1 MNFPAKATIL
11 ALPLACLSYAQT
23 APAPPQPVDKAA
35 AYYNFS
41 MGHLYAELA
50 GVYGNRSEY
59 VNKAIDH
66 YKQALKLDPGASF
79 LFEELTD
86 LYIQSGKLK
95 DAVTEAEDIL
105 KRDPNNLDAHRI
117 LGRIYTR
124 MIGDTQQGKI
134 NEEMLRSATEQYEKI
149 VAKDPKDIES
159 WLTLGRLYR
168 TARNSVEAEKAYS
181 QALAIDANNEDALTG
196 LAIVY
201 SDVGDTKK
209 AIEKLQAVT
218 NKDPN
223 PRTLAAL
230 ATSYEQLHDYASA
243 AEVLRKAI
251 ELDPENAHLKRALA
265 LDLLYSANSDG
276 VSSANREK
284 LLGEAL
290 KYYQGFAADD
300 PHDTDAL
307 LSIAR
312 IYGEKRDF
320 AKAREALDKA
330 KASDP
335 ENLEVRYDEVN
346 LLDKEGRT
354 DKAIE
359 ALKSLL
365 KDTERK
371 SYSEAEK
378 NVRFKLIESL
388 GELYRG
394 ANQYQAAID
403 AFRQMADLDPE
414 SGARAEAQIVDAYRA
429 AKDFKNARTEAD
441 AAIKKYPDD
450 RVLKQVYASVLAD
463 MGKVDQGV
471 AELRHL
477 LGGDHDR
484 ETQLA
489 IAQLYERAKRYEDMA
504 KPLDAAEKLSTTK
517 PEKETVYF
525 TRGAMYERLKKF
537 DASEAEFKKVLE
549 MDPES
554 ASALNYLGYMLA
566 DRGVRLDEAQKMISH
581 ALELDPDNGAYL
593 DSLGWVYYRQ
603 NRLDD
608 AEHALVRALA
618 KSGIG
623 QDPTVH
629 DHLGDVYLKLG
640 KTKDA
645 ITQWQASVKEAETD
659 TQSDMEPGELA
670 AINKKLEDA
679 KVRLAKETGEVK

>member
-1 MNFPAKATIL
+1 MMNFPLKALFL
-11 ALPLACLSYAQT
+11 ALPLACLSYGQT
-23 APAPPQPVDKAA
+23 AAATAPPVDKAA

-59 VNKAIDH
+59 VGKAIDY

-86 LYIQSGKLK
+86 LYIQSGRLK

-105 KRDPNNLDAHRI
+105 KREPNNLDARRI

-134 NEEMLRSATEQYEKI
+134 NEEMLRAATEQYEKI
-149 VAKDPKDIES
+149 TAKDPKDIES

-168 TARNSVEAEKAYS
+168 TARNSVDAEKAYS
-181 QALAIDANNEDALTG
+181 QALAIDASNEDALTG

-230 ATSYEQLHDYASA
+230 ATAYEQLHDYRSA

-251 ELDPENAHLKRALA
+251 DLDPENSRIKRALA
-265 LDLLYSANSDG
+265 YNLLNSNNLDES
-276 VSSANREK
+276 
-284 LLGEAL
+284 L
-290 KYYQGFAADD
+290 KYYKEFADDD
-300 PHDTDAL
+300 PHDSEAL
-307 LSIAR
+307 LRMAE
-312 IYGEKRDF
+312 IYREKRDF
-320 AKAREALDKA
+320 TKARESLDKA
-330 KASDP
+330 KAADP
-335 ENLEVRYDEVN
+335 ENLEVRYEEVN
-346 LLDKEGRT
+346 LLAGQAQT

-359 ALKSLL
+359 TLKAIL

-371 SYSEAEK
+371 TYSESEK
-378 NVRFKLIESL
+378 GIRLNLMERL
-388 GELYRG
+388 GDLYRG
-394 ANQYQAAID
+394 ANQTQAAVD
-403 AFRQMADLDPE
+403 TFRQMADLDPD
-414 SGARAEAQIVDAYRA
+414 SAAKAEGQIVDTYRA
-429 AKDFKNARTEAD
+429 AKDFKNALAEAN

-450 RVLKQVYASVLAD
+450 EGLKRDHAFVLAD
-463 MGKVDQGV
+463 SGKVDQAV
-471 AELRHL
+471 SELRAL
-477 LGGDHDR
+477 LKGEHDR

-489 IAQLYERAKRYEDMA
+489 IAEVYERAKRYEDIA
-504 KPLDAAEKLSTTK
+504 KPLDAAEKLSETK
-517 PEKETVYF
+517 PEKVAIYF
-525 TRGAMYERLKKF
+525 MRGAMYERLKQF
-537 DASEAEFKKVLE
+537 DASEAEFRKVLE
-549 MDPES
+549 LDPDS
-554 ASALNYLGYMLA
+554 PGALNYLGYMLA
-566 DRGVRLDEAQKMISH
+566 DRGVRLDEAQKMIVR

-608 AEHALVRALA
+608 AEQALVRALS

-645 ITQWQASVKEAETD
+645 ITQWQASLKEAETD

-679 KVRLAKETGEVK
+679 KVRLAKETGESK

>member
-1 MNFPAKATIL
+1 MNFPLKALFL
-11 ALPLACLSYAQT
+11 ALPLAYLSYGQTPAAT
-23 APAPPQPVDKAA
+23 APPVDKAA

-59 VNKAIDH
+59 VGKAID
-66 YKQALKLDPGASF
+66 YYRQALKLDPGASF

-134 NEEMLRSATEQYEKI
+134 NEDMLHKATDQYEKI

-168 TARNSVEAEKAYS
+168 TARSSVDAEKAYA
-181 QALAIDANNEDALTG
+181 QVLAIDPANEDALTG

-230 ATSYEQLHDYASA
+230 ASAYEQLRDYKSA

-251 ELDPENAHLKRALA
+251 DLDPENSRVKRALA
-265 LDLLYSANSDG
+265 RNLLYSAAETPGNLDES
-276 VSSANREK
+276 
-284 LLGEAL
+284 L
-290 KYYQGFAADD
+290 KYYQAFADED
-300 PHDTDAL
+300 PHDTEAL
-307 LSIAR
+307 LRIAE
-312 IYGEKRDF
+312 IYREKRDF
-320 AKAREALDKA
+320 AKAREFLDKA

-335 ENLEVRYDEVN
+335 ENLEARYDEVN
-346 LLDKEGRT
+346 LLAVEGQT

-359 ALKSLL
+359 ALKTLL

-371 SYSEAEK
+371 NYSEAEK
-378 NVRFKLIESL
+378 GTRVNLLERL

-394 ANQYQAAID
+394 ANQNQAAID
-403 AFRQMADLDPE
+403 TFRQIADLDPD
-414 SGARAEAQIVDAYRA
+414 SSAHAEAQIVDTYRA
-429 AKDFKNARTEAD
+429 AKDFKNARAEAD
-441 AAIKKYPDD
+441 SAIKKYPDD
-450 RVLKQVYASVLAD
+450 RALKVVYASVLAD

-471 AELRHL
+471 SELRSL
-477 LGGDHDR
+477 LKGDHDR
-484 ETQLA
+484 ETQLD
-489 IAQLYERAKRYEDMA
+489 IAQLYERVKRYDDME
-504 KPLDAAEKLSTTK
+504 KPLDAAEKLSETK
-517 PEKETVYF
+517 PDKETVYF
-525 TRGAMYERLKKF
+525 MRGAMYERLKKF
-537 DASEAEFKKVLE
+537 DASEAEFRKVLE
-549 MDPES
+549 LDPDS

-566 DRGVRLDEAQKMISH
+566 DRNVRLDEAQKMISR

-593 DSLGWVYYRQ
+593 DSLGWVYFRL

-608 AEHALVRALA
+608 AEHALVRALS
-618 KSGIG
+618 KSGVG

-645 ITQWQASVKEAETD
+645 ITQWQASVKEAETE
-659 TQSDMEPGELA
+659 TQNDMEPGELA
-670 AINKKLEDA
+670 QINKKLEDA
-679 KVRLAKETGEVK
+679 KVRLARETGASK

>member
-1 MNFPAKATIL
+1 MNFPLKPLFL
-11 ALPLACLSYAQT
+11 ALPLACLSYGQT
-23 APAPPQPVDKAA
+23 AAAPAPPVDKAA

-59 VNKAIDH
+59 VGKAIDY

-86 LYIQSGKLK
+86 LYIQSGRLK
-95 DAVTEAEDIL
+95 DAVSEAEDIL
-105 KRDPNNLDAHRI
+105 KHDSNNLDARRI
-117 LGRIYTR
+117 LGRIYIR
-124 MIGDTQQGKI
+124 MIGEGKI
-134 NEEMLRSATEQYEKI
+134 NEEMLRAATDQYEKI
-149 VAKDPKDIES
+149 TAKDPKDIES

-181 QALAIDANNEDALTG
+181 QALALDPDNEDALTG

-230 ATSYEQLHDYASA
+230 ASSYEQLKDYRSA
-243 AEVLRKAI
+243 AEVLRKALD
-251 ELDPENAHLKRALA
+251 LDPENSRIKRSLAHN
-265 LDLLYSANSDG
+265 LLYSGSLDE
-276 VSSANREK
+276 S
-284 LLGEAL
+284 L
-290 KYYQGFAADD
+290 KYYQEFAGDD
-300 PHDTDAL
+300 PHDTEAL
-307 LSIAR
+307 LRIAE
-312 IYGEKRDF
+312 IYREKRDF
-320 AKAREALDKA
+320 AKAREVLDKA

-346 LLDKEGRT
+346 LLAVEGQT

-359 ALKSLL
+359 SLKSLL

-371 SYSEAEK
+371 GYSESEK
-378 NVRFKLIESL
+378 GVRLNLLERL
-388 GELYRG
+388 GDLYR
-394 ANQYQAAID
+394 AVNQNQAAID
-403 AFRQMADLDPE
+403 AFRQMADLDPD
-414 SGARAEAQIVDAYRA
+414 SAAHAEAQIVDTYRA
-429 AKDFKNARTEAD
+429 AKDFKNARAEAE
-441 AAIKKYPDD
+441 AALKKYPDD
-450 RVLKQVYASVLAD
+450 RDLKLAHASVLAD

-471 AELRHL
+471 SELRGL
-477 LGGDHDR
+477 LKGDHDR

-489 IAQLYERAKRYEDMA
+489 IAGLYERAKRYEDMA
-504 KPLDAAEKLSTTK
+504 KPLDAAEKLSETK
-517 PEKETVYF
+517 PEKEAVYF

-537 DASEAEFKKVLE
+537 DASEAEFRKVLD
-549 MDPES
+549 MDPDS
-554 ASALNYLGYMLA
+554 AGALNYLGYMLA
-566 DRGVRLDEAQKMISH
+566 DRGVRLEEAQKMISR

-593 DSLGWVYYRQ
+593 DSLGWVYYRL

-608 AEHALVRALA
+608 AERALVRALS
-618 KSGIG
+618 KSGVG

-645 ITQWQASVKEAETD
+645 ITQWQASLKEAEAD

-670 AINKKLEDA
+670 QINKKLE
-679 KVRLAKETGEVK
+679 

>member
-1 MNFPAKATIL
+1 MMNFPLKALFL
-11 ALPLACLSYAQT
+11 ALPLACLSYGQT
-23 APAPPQPVDKAA
+23 AAATAPPVDKAA

-59 VNKAIDH
+59 VGKAIDY

-86 LYIQSGKLK
+86 LYIQSGRLK

-105 KRDPNNLDAHRI
+105 KREPNNLDARRI

-134 NEEMLRSATEQYEKI
+134 NEEMLRAATEQYEKI
-149 VAKDPKDIES
+149 TAKDPKDIES

-168 TARNSVEAEKAYS
+168 TARNSVDAEKAYT
-181 QALAIDANNEDALTG
+181 QALAIDASNEDALTG

-230 ATSYEQLHDYASA
+230 ATAYEQLHDYRSA

-251 ELDPENAHLKRALA
+251 DLDPENSRIKRALA
-265 LDLLYSANSDG
+265 YNLLNSNNLDES
-276 VSSANREK
+276 
-284 LLGEAL
+284 L
-290 KYYQGFAADD
+290 KYYKEFADDD
-300 PHDTDAL
+300 PHDSEAL
-307 LSIAR
+307 LRMAE
-312 IYGEKRDF
+312 IYREKRDF
-320 AKAREALDKA
+320 TKARESLDKA
-330 KASDP
+330 KAADP
-335 ENLEVRYDEVN
+335 ENLEVRYEEVN
-346 LLDKEGRT
+346 LLAGQAQT

-359 ALKSLL
+359 TLKAIL

-371 SYSEAEK
+371 TYSESEK
-378 NVRFKLIESL
+378 GIRLNLMERL
-388 GELYRG
+388 GDLYRG
-394 ANQYQAAID
+394 ANQTQAAVD
-403 AFRQMADLDPE
+403 TFRQMADLDPD
-414 SGARAEAQIVDAYRA
+414 SAAKAEGQIVDTYRA
-429 AKDFKNARTEAD
+429 AKDFKNALAEAN

-450 RVLKQVYASVLAD
+450 EGLKRDHAFVLAD
-463 MGKVDQGV
+463 SGKVDQAV
-471 AELRHL
+471 SELRAL
-477 LGGDHDR
+477 LKGEHDR

-489 IAQLYERAKRYEDMA
+489 IAEVYERAKRYEDIA
-504 KPLDAAEKLSTTK
+504 KPLDAAEKLSETK
-517 PEKETVYF
+517 PEKVAIYF
-525 TRGAMYERLKKF
+525 MRGAMYERLKQF
-537 DASEAEFKKVLE
+537 DASEAEFRKVLE
-549 MDPES
+549 LDPDS
-554 ASALNYLGYMLA
+554 PGALNYLGYMLA
-566 DRGVRLDEAQKMISH
+566 DRGVRLDEAQKMIVR

-608 AEHALVRALA
+608 AEQALVRALS

-645 ITQWQASVKEAETD
+645 ITQWQASLKEAETD
-659 TQSDMEPGELA
+659 TPSDMEPGELA
-670 AINKKLEDA
+670 QINKKLEGA
-679 KVRLAKETGEVK
+679 KVRLARETGASK

>member
-1 MNFPAKATIL
+1 MMFPQRALFL
-11 ALPLACLSYAQT
+11 ALPLACLSYGQT
-23 APAPPQPVDKAA
+23 AAAPAPPVDRAA

-59 VNKAIDH
+59 VGKAIDY

-86 LYIQSGKLK
+86 LYIQSGRLK
-95 DAVTEAEDIL
+95 DAVTEAEDVL
-105 KRDPNNLDAHRI
+105 KHEPNNLDARRI

-134 NEEMLRSATEQYEKI
+134 NEEMLRAATAQYEKI
-149 VAKDPKDIES
+149 TAKDPKDMES

-168 TARNSVEAEKAYS
+168 TAHNSVDAEKAYS
-181 QALAIDANNEDALTG
+181 QALALDASNEDALTG

-218 NKDPN
+218 NKNPN

-230 ATSYEQLHDYASA
+230 ASSYQQLHDYRSA

-251 ELDPENAHLKRALA
+251 ALDPDNSRIKRALA
-265 LDLLYSANSDG
+265 FNLLNSRSYDD
-276 VSSANREK
+276 
-284 LLGEAL
+284 AL
-290 KYYQGFAADD
+290 KYYQEFAGDD
-300 PHDTDAL
+300 PHDTEAL
-307 LSIAR
+307 LR
-312 IYGEKRDF
+312 ISEIYREKRDF

-346 LLDKEGRT
+346 LLALEGQT

-359 ALKSLL
+359 ALQSLL

-371 SYSEAEK
+371 SYSDSEK
-378 NVRFKLIESL
+378 SVRLNLLERL

-394 ANQYQAAID
+394 ANQNQAAID
-403 AFRQMADLDPE
+403 AFRQMADLDPD
-414 SGARAEAQIVDAYRA
+414 AAAHAEVQIVETYRA
-429 AKDFKNARTEAD
+429 AKDFKNARAEAD
-441 AAIKKYPDD
+441 AALQKYPDD
-450 RVLKQVYASVLAD
+450 RDLKLVHASVLAD
-463 MGKVDQGV
+463 VGKVDQGV
-471 AELRHL
+471 SELRGL
-477 LGGDHDR
+477 LKGDHDR

-489 IAQLYERAKRYEDMA
+489 IAGLYEKAKRYQDMA
-504 KPLDAAEKLSTTK
+504 KPLDAAEKLSETK
-517 PEKETVYF
+517 PDKENVYF
-525 TRGAMYERLKKF
+525 MRGAMYERLKQY
-537 DASEAEFKKVLE
+537 DASEAEFRKVLE
-549 MDPES
+549 LDPDS
-554 ASALNYLGYMLA
+554 SGALNYLGYMLA
-566 DRGVRLDEAQKMISH
+566 DRGVRLDEAQKMISR
-581 ALELDPDNGAYL
+581 ALELEPENGAYL

-603 NRLDD
+603 NRLDE
-608 AEHALVRALA
+608 AEHALVRALS

-645 ITQWQASVKEAETD
+645 ITQWQASLKEAESD
-659 TQSDMEPGELA
+659 TQSDMEPGELVQ
-670 AINKKLEDA
+670 INKKLEDA
-679 KVRLAKETGEVK
+679 KVRLARETGVSK

>member
-1 MNFPAKATIL
+1 MNLPAKALFL
-11 ALPLACLSYAQT
+11 ALPLSCLAFGQT
-23 APAPPQPVDKAA
+23 GTAASQPVDKAA

-59 VNKAIDH
+59 VGKSIEF
-66 YKQALKLDPGASF
+66 YKQALKLDPGATF

-86 LYIQSGKLK
+86 LYIQSGRLK

-105 KRDPNNLDAHRI
+105 KHDPNNLDARRI

-134 NEEMLRSATEQYEKI
+134 NEEMLRAATEQYEKI
-149 VAKDPKDIES
+149 VAKDPKDMDS

-168 TARNSVEAEKAYS
+168 TARNSVESEKAYS
-181 QALAIDANNEDALTG
+181 QALAIDPNNEDALTG

-201 SDVGDTKK
+201 SDVGDTRK

-218 NKDPN
+218 SKDPN

-230 ATSYEQLHDYASA
+230 AGAYEQLHDYRSA
-243 AEVLRKAI
+243 AEVLRKAVD
-251 ELDPENAHLKRALA
+251 LDPENPRLKRGLA
-265 LDLLYSANSDG
+265 KDLLYSGSLDD
-276 VSSANREK
+276 
-284 LLGEAL
+284 AL
-290 KYYQGFAADD
+290 KYYREISADD

-307 LSIAR
+307 LRMAEIFR
-312 IYGEKRDF
+312 EKRDF
-320 AKAREALDKA
+320 VKAREFLDKA
-330 KASDP
+330 KATDP

-346 LLDKEGRT
+346 LLDKEGQT

-359 ALKSLL
+359 TLKALV

-371 SYSEAEK
+371 SYSESEK
-378 NVRFKLIESL
+378 ATRVNLLERL

-394 ANQYQAAID
+394 ANQNQPAID
-403 AFRQMADLDPE
+403 TFRQIADLDPD
-414 SGARAEAQIVDAYRA
+414 SGARAEVQIVDTYRA
-429 AKDFKNARTEAD
+429 AKDFKNARAEAET
-441 AAIKKYPDD
+441 AIKKYPDEAY
-450 RVLKQVYASVLAD
+450 RLKMVDASVLAD
-463 MGKVDQGV
+463 MGKIDQGV
-471 AELRHL
+471 SELRGL
-477 LGGDHDR
+477 LKGEHDR

-489 IAQLYERAKRYEDMA
+489 IAQLYEKGKRYEDME
-504 KPLDAAEKLSTTK
+504 KPLDAAEKLSETK
-517 PEKETVYF
+517 PDKETVYF
-525 TRGAMYERLKKF
+525 MRGAMYERLKKF
-537 DASEAEFKKVLE
+537 DASEAEFRKVLD
-549 MDPES
+549 MDADS

-566 DRGVRLDEAQKMISH
+566 DRGVRLDEAQKMISR
-581 ALELDPDNGAYL
+581 ALEMDPDNGAYL

-603 NRLDD
+603 NRLED
-608 AEHALVRALA
+608 AEQALVRALS
-618 KSGIG
+618 KNGVG

-645 ITQWQASVKEAETD
+645 IIQWQASVKEAEND

-679 KVRLAKETGEVK
+679 KVRLARETGRSKQ

>member
-1 MNFPAKATIL
+1 MNFPLKSLFL
-11 ALPLACLSYAQT
+11 ALPLACLSYGQTDAAT
-23 APAPPQPVDKAA
+23 APPVDKAA

-59 VNKAIDH
+59 VGKAIDH
-66 YKQALKLDPGASF
+66 YKQALKLDPGATF

-86 LYIQSGKLK
+86 LYIQSGRLK

-105 KRDPNNLDAHRI
+105 KREPNNLDARRI

-134 NEEMLRSATEQYEKI
+134 NEEMLRAATEQYQKI
-149 VAKDPKDIES
+149 TAKDPKDMDS

-181 QALAIDANNEDALTG
+181 QALTIDPTNEDALTG

-218 NKDPN
+218 SKNPN

-230 ATSYEQLHDYASA
+230 ASAYEQLHDNRSA

-251 ELDPENAHLKRALA
+251 ELEPEDGRIKRALA
-265 LDLLYSANSDG
+265 KNLLYSGSFDD
-276 VSSANREK
+276 
-284 LLGEAL
+284 AL
-290 KYYQGFAADD
+290 KYYKEISDDD

-307 LSIAR
+307 LRMAE
-312 IYGEKRDF
+312 IYREKHDF
-320 AKAREALDKA
+320 AKAREILDKA

-346 LLDKEGRT
+346 LLAVEGQP

-359 ALKSLL
+359 SLKAIL

-371 SYSEAEK
+371 SYSESEK
-378 NVRFKLIESL
+378 GTRVNLLERL

-394 ANQYQAAID
+394 ANQNQPAID
-403 AFRQMADLDPE
+403 AFRQIADLDPDA
-414 SGARAEAQIVDAYRA
+414 GARAAAQIVDTYRV
-429 AKDFKNARTEAD
+429 AKDFKNARAEAD
-441 AAIKKYPDD
+441 AALKKYPDD
-450 RVLKQVYASVLAD
+450 RVLKGSYASVLAD
-463 MGKVDQGV
+463 MGKVDQAV
-471 AELRHL
+471 AELRGML
-477 LGGDHDR
+477 KGDHDR

-489 IAQLYERAKRYEDMA
+489 IAQLYERVKRYEDMA
-504 KPLDAAEKLSTTK
+504 KPLDAAEKLSETK
-517 PEKETVYF
+517 PDKETVYF
-525 TRGAMYERLKKF
+525 MRGAMYERLKKF
-537 DASEAEFKKVLE
+537 DQSEAEFKKVLE
-549 MDPES
+549 LDPDS

-566 DRGVRLDEAQKMISH
+566 DRAVRLEEAQKLISR
-581 ALELDPDNGAYL
+581 ALELDPENGAFL
-593 DSLGWVYYRQ
+593 DSLGWVYYRL

-608 AEHALVRALA
+608 AEHALLRALS
-618 KSGIG
+618 KNGVG

-645 ITQWQASVKEAETD
+645 ITQWQASLKEAETD
-659 TQSDMEPGELA
+659 AQSEIEPGDLA
-670 AINKKLEDA
+670 KIAKKLEDA
-679 KVRLAKETGEVK
+679 KVRLARETGASK

>member
-1 MNFPAKATIL
+1 MNFPLKSLSL
-11 ALPLACLSYAQT
+11 ALPLACLSFGQT
-23 APAPPQPVDKAA
+23 PAPSQPVDKAA

-59 VNKAIDH
+59 VVKAIDF

-86 LYIQSGKLK
+86 LYIQSGRLK

-105 KRDPNNLDAHRI
+105 KREPNNLDARRI

-124 MIGDTQQGKI
+124 MIGDTQQQGKI
-134 NEEMLRSATEQYEKI
+134 NEEMLRAATEQYEKI

-168 TARNSVEAEKAYS
+168 TSRNSVEAEKAYT
-181 QALAIDANNEDALTG
+181 QALALDANSEDALTG

-218 NKDPN
+218 SKDPN

-230 ATSYEQLHDYASA
+230 ASAYEQLHDYTSA

-251 ELDPENAHLKRALA
+251 ELDPENTRIKRALA
-265 LDLLYSANSDG
+265 FNLLNSGNLD
-276 VSSANREK
+276 
-284 LLGEAL
+284 EAL
-290 KYYQGFAADD
+290 KYYKEFADD
-300 PHDTDAL
+300 DAHDTEAL
-307 LSIAR
+307 LHIAE
-312 IYGEKRDF
+312 IYRDRHDF
-320 AKAREALDKA
+320 VKAREALDKA
-330 KASDP
+330 KAADP

-346 LLDKEGRT
+346 LLALEGQT

-359 ALKSLL
+359 GLKSVL

-371 SYSEAEK
+371 TYSESEK
-378 NVRFKLIESL
+378 GVRLNLLERL

-394 ANQYQAAID
+394 ASQNQAAID
-403 AFRQMADLDPE
+403 TFRQMADLDPD
-414 SGARAEAQIVDAYRA
+414 SGARAAVEIVDTYRL
-429 AKDFKNARTEAD
+429 AKDFKNARAEAE
-441 AAIKKYPDD
+441 AAMKKYPGE
-450 RVLKQVYASVLAD
+450 RSLTRAHAYLLAD

-471 AELRHL
+471 SELRAQL
-477 LGGDHDR
+477 KGDHDR
-484 ETQLA
+484 ETELD
-489 IAQLYERAKRYEDMA
+489 IAQLYERAKRYEDMV
-504 KPLDAAEKLSTTK
+504 KPLEAAEKLSETK
-517 PEKETVYF
+517 PEKEAIYF
-525 TRGAMYERLKKF
+525 TRGAMYERLKQY
-537 DASEAEFKKVLE
+537 DASEAQFRKVLE
-549 MDPES
+549 QDPNS
-554 ASALNYLGYMLA
+554 AGALNYLGYMLA
-566 DRGVRLDEAQKMISH
+566 DRGVRLDEAQKMISR

-618 KSGIG
+618 KSGVG
-623 QDPTVH
+623 DDPTVH

-679 KVRLAKETGEVK
+679 KVRLAKETGESK

>member
-1 MNFPAKATIL
+1 MNFSPKALFL
-11 ALPLACLSYAQT
+11 ALPLACLSYGQPPAAS
-23 APAPPQPVDKAA
+23 APPVDKAA

-59 VNKAIDH
+59 VGKAIDF

-86 LYIQSGKLK
+86 LYIQSGRLK
-95 DAVTEAEDIL
+95 DAVTEAEDVL
-105 KRDPNNLDAHRI
+105 KREPNNLDARRI

-134 NEEMLRSATEQYEKI
+134 NEEMLRAAIGQYEKI
-149 VAKDPKDIES
+149 TAKDPKDVES

-168 TARNSVEAEKAYS
+168 TARNSVDAEKAYS
-181 QALAIDANNEDALTG
+181 QALTIDPNNEDALTG

-201 SDVGDTKK
+201 SDLGDTRK

-223 PRTLAAL
+223 PRTLSAL
-230 ATSYEQLHDYASA
+230 ASSYEQLHDYRSA

-251 ELDPENAHLKRALA
+251 DLDPENSRVKRALA
-265 LDLLYSANSDG
+265 RNLLYSGNLDES
-276 VSSANREK
+276 
-284 LLGEAL
+284 L
-290 KYYQGFAADD
+290 KYYKEFADDD
-300 PHDTDAL
+300 PHDTEAL
-307 LSIAR
+307 LRMAE
-312 IYGEKRDF
+312 IYREKRDF
-320 AKAREALDKA
+320 AKSREILDKA

-346 LLDKEGRT
+346 LLAVAGQP

-359 ALKSLL
+359 ALQSLL

-371 SYSEAEK
+371 SYSESEK
-378 NVRFKLIESL
+378 GTRVNLLERL

-394 ANQYQAAID
+394 SNQNQPAID
-403 AFRQMADLDPE
+403 AFRQIADLDPD
-414 SGARAEAQIVDAYRA
+414 SGARAAAQIVDTYRA
-429 AKDFKNARTEAD
+429 AKDFKNARSEAD
-441 AAIKKYPDD
+441 AARKKYPDD
-450 RVLKQVYASVLAD
+450 RGLIGAYASVLAD

-471 AELRHL
+471 AELRTL
-477 LGGDHDR
+477 LKGDHDR

-489 IAQLYERAKRYEDMA
+489 IAQLYERAKRYEDMG
-504 KPLDAAEKLSTTK
+504 KPLDAAEKLSETK
-517 PEKETVYF
+517 PDKETVF
-525 TRGAMYERLKKF
+525 FMRGAMYERLKKS
-537 DASEAEFKKVLE
+537 DASEAEFRKVLE
-549 MDPES
+549 LDPDS
-554 ASALNYLGYMLA
+554 AGALNYLGYMLA
-566 DRGVRLDEAQKMISH
+566 DRGVRLDEAQKMITR
-581 ALELDPDNGAYL
+581 ALELDPENGAYL
-593 DSLGWVYYRQ
+593 DSLGWVYYRE

-608 AEHALVRALA
+608 AEHALVRALS
-618 KSGIG
+618 KSGVG

-659 TQSDMEPGELA
+659 AQSDMEPGELA
-670 AINKKLEDA
+670 KINKKLEDA
-679 KVRLAKETGEVK
+679 KVRLARETGASQ

>member
-1 MNFPAKATIL
+1 MNFPQKALFL
-11 ALPLACLSYAQT
+11 ALPLACLSYGQT
-23 APAPPQPVDKAA
+23 AAATAPPVDKAA

-59 VNKAIDH
+59 VGKAIDF

-86 LYIQSGKLK
+86 LYIQSGRLK

-105 KRDPNNLDAHRI
+105 KREPNNLDARRI

-134 NEEMLRSATEQYEKI
+134 NEEMLRAATEQYEKI
-149 VAKDPKDIES
+149 TSKDPKDIES

-168 TARNSVEAEKAYS
+168 TARNSVDAEKAYS
-181 QALAIDANNEDALTG
+181 QALSIDPSNEDALTG

-201 SDVGDTKK
+201 SDVGDTRK

-230 ATSYEQLHDYASA
+230 AGSYEQLHDYRSA
-243 AEVLRKAI
+243 AEVLRKALD
-251 ELDPENAHLKRALA
+251 LDPENSRVKRALA
-265 LDLLYSANSDG
+265 RNLLYSGSLDE
-276 VSSANREK
+276 S
-284 LLGEAL
+284 L
-290 KYYQGFAADD
+290 KYYKEFADDD
-300 PHDTDAL
+300 PHDTEAL
-307 LSIAR
+307 LRIAE
-312 IYGEKRDF
+312 IYREKHDY
-320 AKAREALDKA
+320 AKSREILDKA

-346 LLDKEGRT
+346 LLAVEGHP

-359 ALKSLL
+359 ALQALL

-371 SYSEAEK
+371 SYSESEK
-378 NVRFKLIESL
+378 GTRVNLLERL

-394 ANQYQAAID
+394 SNQNQAAID
-403 AFRQMADLDPE
+403 AFRQIADLDPD
-414 SGARAEAQIVDAYRA
+414 SGSRAAAQIIDTYRA
-429 AKDFKNARTEAD
+429 AKDFKNARAEAD
-441 AAIKKYPDD
+441 AARKKYPDD
-450 RVLKQVYASVLAD
+450 RGLTAAYASVLAD

-471 AELRHL
+471 SELRSL
-477 LGGDHDR
+477 LKGDHDR

-504 KPLDAAEKLSTTK
+504 KPLDAAEKLSETK
-517 PEKETVYF
+517 PDKETVYF
-525 TRGAMYERLKKF
+525 MRGAMYERLKKS
-537 DASEAEFKKVLE
+537 DASEAEFRKVLE
-549 MDPES
+549 LDPDS

-566 DRGVRLDEAQKMISH
+566 DRGVRLDEAQKLILR

-593 DSLGWVYYRQ
+593 DSLGWVYFRE
-603 NRLDD
+603 NRLDE
-608 AEHALVRALA
+608 AEHALVRALS
-618 KSGIG
+618 KSGVG

-645 ITQWQASVKEAETD
+645 ITQWQASLKEAETD
-659 TQSDMEPGELA
+659 TQSDIEPGELA
-670 AINKKLEDA
+670 QINKKLEDA
-679 KVRLAKETGEVK
+679 KVRLAKETGASK

>member
-1 MNFPAKATIL
+1 MNLSQKALFL
-11 ALPLACLSYAQT
+11 ALPLACLSYGQT
-23 APAPPQPVDKAA
+23 APAAQPPVDKAA

-59 VNKAIDH
+59 VGKAIDF

-86 LYIQSGKLK
+86 LYIQSGRLK

-105 KRDPNNLDAHRI
+105 KREPNNLDARRI

-134 NEEMLRSATEQYEKI
+134 NEEMLRAATEQYEKI
-149 VAKDPKDIES
+149 TAKDPKDIES

-168 TARNSVEAEKAYS
+168 TARNSVDAEKAYS
-181 QALAIDANNEDALTG
+181 RALTIDPSNEDALTG

-201 SDVGDTKK
+201 SDVGDTRK

-230 ATSYEQLHDYASA
+230 AGSYEQLHDYRSA
-243 AEVLRKAI
+243 AEVLRKALD
-251 ELDPENAHLKRALA
+251 LDPENSRVKRALA
-265 LDLLYSANSDG
+265 RNLLYSGNLDES
-276 VSSANREK
+276 
-284 LLGEAL
+284 L
-290 KYYQGFAADD
+290 KYYKEFSDDD
-300 PHDTDAL
+300 PHDTEAL
-307 LSIAR
+307 LRMAE
-312 IYGEKRDF
+312 IYREKRDYT
-320 AKAREALDKA
+320 KAREILDKA

-346 LLDKEGRT
+346 LLAVEGHP

-359 ALKSLL
+359 ALQALL

-371 SYSEAEK
+371 TYSESEK
-378 NVRFKLIESL
+378 GTRVNLLERL

-394 ANQYQAAID
+394 QNQNQAAID
-403 AFRQMADLDPE
+403 TFRQIADIDPD
-414 SGARAEAQIVDAYRA
+414 SGSRAAAQIVDTYRA
-429 AKDFKNARTEAD
+429 AKDFKNARAEAD
-441 AAIKKYPDD
+441 AARKKYPDD
-450 RVLKQVYASVLAD
+450 RGLTTAYASVLAD

-471 AELRHL
+471 SELRSL
-477 LGGDHDR
+477 LKGDHDR

-504 KPLDAAEKLSTTK
+504 KPLDAAEKLSETK
-517 PEKETVYF
+517 PDKETVYF
-525 TRGAMYERLKKF
+525 MRGAMYERLKKS
-537 DASEAEFKKVLE
+537 DASEAEFRKVLE
-549 MDPES
+549 LDPDS

-566 DRGVRLDEAQKMISH
+566 DRGVRLDEAQKLISR

-593 DSLGWVYYRQ
+593 DSLGWVYFRQ
-603 NRLDD
+603 NRLDE
-608 AEHALVRALA
+608 AEHALVRALS
-618 KSGIG
+618 KSGVG

-645 ITQWQASVKEAETD
+645 ITQWQASLKEAETD
-659 TQSDMEPGELA
+659 TQSDIEPGELA
-670 AINKKLEDA
+670 QINKKLEDA
-679 KVRLAKETGEVK
+679 KVRLAKETGASK

>member
-1 MNFPAKATIL
+1 MNFSPKALFL
-11 ALPLACLSYAQT
+11 ALPLACLSYGQTPAAT
-23 APAPPQPVDKAA
+23 APPVDKAA

-59 VNKAIDH
+59 VGKAIDF
-66 YKQALKLDPGASF
+66 YKQALKLDPGANF

-86 LYIQSGKLK
+86 LYIQSGRLK
-95 DAVTEAEDIL
+95 DAVTEAEDVL
-105 KRDPNNLDAHRI
+105 KREPNNLDARRI

-134 NEEMLRSATEQYEKI
+134 NEEMLRAAIGQYEKI
-149 VAKDPKDIES
+149 TAKDPKDVES

-168 TARNSVEAEKAYS
+168 TARNSVDAEKAYS
-181 QALAIDANNEDALTG
+181 QALTIDPNNEDALTG

-201 SDVGDTKK
+201 SDLGDTRK

-223 PRTLAAL
+223 PRTLSAL
-230 ATSYEQLHDYASA
+230 ASSYEQLHDYRSA

-251 ELDPENAHLKRALA
+251 DLDPENSRVKRALA
-265 LDLLYSANSDG
+265 RNLLYSGNLDES
-276 VSSANREK
+276 
-284 LLGEAL
+284 L
-290 KYYQGFAADD
+290 KYYKEFADDD
-300 PHDTDAL
+300 PHDTEAL
-307 LSIAR
+307 LRMAE
-312 IYGEKRDF
+312 IYREKRDF
-320 AKAREALDKA
+320 AKSREILDKA

-346 LLDKEGRT
+346 LLAVAGQP

-359 ALKSLL
+359 ALQSLL

-371 SYSEAEK
+371 SYSESEK
-378 NVRFKLIESL
+378 GTRVNLLERL

-394 ANQYQAAID
+394 SNQNQPAID
-403 AFRQMADLDPE
+403 AFRQIADLDPD
-414 SGARAEAQIVDAYRA
+414 SGARAAAQIVDTYRA
-429 AKDFKNARTEAD
+429 AKDFKNARSEAD
-441 AAIKKYPDD
+441 AARKKYPDD
-450 RVLKQVYASVLAD
+450 RGLIGAYASVLAD

-471 AELRHL
+471 AELRTL
-477 LGGDHDR
+477 LKGDHDR

-489 IAQLYERAKRYEDMA
+489 IAQLYERAKRYEDMG
-504 KPLDAAEKLSTTK
+504 KPLDAAEKLSETK
-517 PEKETVYF
+517 PDKETVF
-525 TRGAMYERLKKF
+525 FMRGAMYERLKKS
-537 DASEAEFKKVLE
+537 DASEAEFRKVLE
-549 MDPES
+549 LDPDS
-554 ASALNYLGYMLA
+554 AGALNYLGYMLA
-566 DRGVRLDEAQKMISH
+566 DRGVRLDEAQKMITR
-581 ALELDPDNGAYL
+581 ALELDPENGAYL
-593 DSLGWVYYRQ
+593 DSLGWVYYRE

-608 AEHALVRALA
+608 AEHALVRALS
-618 KSGIG
+618 KSGVG

-659 TQSDMEPGELA
+659 AQSDMEPGELA
-670 AINKKLEDA
+670 KINKKLEDA
-679 KVRLAKETGEVK
+679 KVRLARETGASQ

>member
-1 MNFPAKATIL
+1 MNFPLKALFL
-11 ALPLACLSYAQT
+11 ALPLACLSYGQT
-23 APAPPQPVDKAA
+23 AAPASPPVDKAA

-59 VNKAIDH
+59 VGKAIDY

-86 LYIQSGKLK
+86 LYIQSGRLK
-95 DAVTEAEDIL
+95 EAVSEAEDIL
-105 KRDPNNLDAHRI
+105 KREPNNLDAHRI

-134 NEEMLRSATEQYEKI
+134 NEEMLRAATEQYEKI
-149 VAKDPKDIES
+149 TAKDPKDMES

-181 QALAIDANNEDALTG
+181 QALALDPNNEDALTG

-218 NKDPN
+218 SKDPN

-230 ATSYEQLHDYASA
+230 ASSYEQLHDYKSA

-251 ELDPENAHLKRALA
+251 DLDPENGRIKRALA
-265 LDLLYSANSDG
+265 YNLLQSGGLDES
-276 VSSANREK
+276 
-284 LLGEAL
+284 L
-290 KYYQGFAADD
+290 KYYKEFADDD

-307 LSIAR
+307 LRMAE
-312 IYGEKRDF
+312 IYREKRDF
-320 AKAREALDKA
+320 TKARETLDKA
-330 KASDP
+330 KAADP
-335 ENLEVRYDEVN
+335 ENLEVRYEEVN
-346 LLDKEGRT
+346 LLDKEGQT

-359 ALKSLL
+359 ALKSVL

-371 SYSEAEK
+371 SYSESEK
-378 NVRFKLIESL
+378 AIRLNLLERLTD
-388 GELYRG
+388 LYRG
-394 ANQYQAAID
+394 ASQNQAAID
-403 AFRQMADLDPE
+403 TLRQIADLDPD
-414 SGARAEAQIVDAYRA
+414 SGARAEAQIVDVYRA
-429 AKDFKNARTEAD
+429 AKDLKNARAEAD
-441 AAIKKYPDD
+441 AALKKYPDEYGLK
-450 RVLKQVYASVLAD
+450 RAQAFVLGD

-471 AELRHL
+471 SELRGL
-477 LGGDHDR
+477 LKGDRDR

-489 IAQLYERAKRYEDMA
+489 IAEVYERAKRFEDMA
-504 KPLDAAEKLSTTK
+504 KPLDAAEKLSETK
-517 PEKETVYF
+517 PDKETVYF
-525 TRGAMYERLKKF
+525 MRGAMYERLKKF
-537 DASEAEFKKVLE
+537 DASEAEFRKVLE
-549 MDPES
+549 LDPES
-554 ASALNYLGYMLA
+554 AGALNYLGYMLA
-566 DRGVRLDEAQKMISH
+566 DRGVRLDEAQKMIAR

-608 AEHALVRALA
+608 AAQTLVRALS
-618 KSGIG
+618 KSGVG
-623 QDPTVH
+623 EDPTVH

-645 ITQWQASVKEAETD
+645 ITQWQASLKEAETD
-659 TQSDMEPGELA
+659 PQSDIEPGELA
-670 AINKKLEDA
+670 TINKKLEDA
-679 KVRLAKETGEVK
+679 KVRLARETGTSK

>member
-1 MNFPAKATIL
+1 MNLSQKALFL
-11 ALPLACLSYAQT
+11 ALPLACLSYGQT
-23 APAPPQPVDKAA
+23 APATQPPVDKAA

-59 VNKAIDH
+59 VGKAIDF

-86 LYIQSGKLK
+86 LYIQSGRLK

-105 KRDPNNLDAHRI
+105 KREPNNLDARRI

-134 NEEMLRSATEQYEKI
+134 NEEMLRAATEQYEKI
-149 VAKDPKDIES
+149 TAKDPKDIES

-168 TARNSVEAEKAYS
+168 TARNSVDAEKAYS
-181 QALAIDANNEDALTG
+181 RALTIDPSNEDALTG

-201 SDVGDTKK
+201 SDVGDTRK

-230 ATSYEQLHDYASA
+230 AGSYEQLHDYRSA
-243 AEVLRKAI
+243 ADVLRKALD
-251 ELDPENAHLKRALA
+251 LDPENSRVKRALA
-265 LDLLYSANSDG
+265 RNLLYSGNLDES
-276 VSSANREK
+276 
-284 LLGEAL
+284 L
-290 KYYQGFAADD
+290 KYYKEFSDDD
-300 PHDTDAL
+300 PHDTEAL
-307 LSIAR
+307 LRMAE
-312 IYGEKRDF
+312 IYREKRDYT
-320 AKAREALDKA
+320 KAREILDKA

-346 LLDKEGRT
+346 LLAVEGHP

-359 ALKSLL
+359 ALQALL

-371 SYSEAEK
+371 TYSESEK
-378 NVRFKLIESL
+378 GTRVNLLERL

-394 ANQYQAAID
+394 QNQNQAAID
-403 AFRQMADLDPE
+403 TFRQIADIDPD
-414 SGARAEAQIVDAYRA
+414 SGSRAAAQIVDTYRA
-429 AKDFKNARTEAD
+429 AKDFKNARAEAD
-441 AAIKKYPDD
+441 AARKKYPDD
-450 RVLKQVYASVLAD
+450 RGLTAAYASVLAD

-471 AELRHL
+471 SELRSL
-477 LGGDHDR
+477 LKGDHDR

-504 KPLDAAEKLSTTK
+504 KPLDAAEKLSETK
-517 PEKETVYF
+517 PDKETVYF
-525 TRGAMYERLKKF
+525 MRGAMYERLKKS
-537 DASEAEFKKVLE
+537 DASEAEFRKVLE
-549 MDPES
+549 LDPDS

-566 DRGVRLDEAQKMISH
+566 DRGVRLDEAQKLISR

-593 DSLGWVYYRQ
+593 DSLGWVYFRQ
-603 NRLDD
+603 NRLDE
-608 AEHALVRALA
+608 AEHALVRALS
-618 KSGIG
+618 KSGVG

-645 ITQWQASVKEAETD
+645 ITQWQASLKEAETD
-659 TQSDMEPGELA
+659 TQSDIEPGELA
-670 AINKKLEDA
+670 QINKKLEDA
-679 KVRLAKETGEVK
+679 KVRLAKETGASK